1 MPMIASRVEP
11 QAFELPGSTAK
22 NNRAQDF
29 ISDSILARMP
39 YFDRTSAMEAAGNH
53 LSDDTSSS
61 ESEKNSA
68 SSNSGLAAR
77 MKLLIRSEGSMA
89 SIARRCGFSE
99 GAVRSWRDGQSDI
112 SRERCVV
119 MAKTLNVS
127 LIWLIT
133 GEGPMRA
140 ECNDAHSSSQLASQ
154 GDLRAAGAANYVAL
168 KKDANANS
176 TSTHANRSAVNP
188 RLLASA
194 LRLLQS
200 YIGLLGGSLNPMQRA
215 DVLAELYDILGSA
228 EEPGYIDRLIAF
240 HANLSAQMRRGGSLV
255 A

>member
-11 QAFELPGSTAK
+11 QAFELPTPGSTAK

-29 ISDSILARMP
+29 LSESILARMP
-39 YFDRTSAMEAAGNH
+39 YFDRTSAIETTGNH
-53 LSDDTSSS
+53 LSNETSSLGR
-61 ESEKNSA
+61 EKNSA
-68 SSNSGLAAR
+68 PSCSGLATR
-77 MKLLIRSEGSMA
+77 MKLLIRNEGSMA

-133 GEGPMRA
+133 GEGSMRGDDGHGDFA
-140 ECNDAHSSSQLASQ
+140 SQPPAATIGSAANTSNIVEPAKAGASMDAH
-154 GDLRAAGAANYVAL
+154 RY
-168 KKDANANS
+168 
-176 TSTHANRSAVNP
+176 AVNP

-200 YIGLLGGSLNPMQRA
+200 YIGLLGGSLNPTQRA
-215 DVLAELYDILGSA
+215 DALAELYDILSTTND
-228 EEPGYIDRLIAF
+228 PNQIDRLIAF
-240 HANLSAQMRRGGSLV
+240 HSTLSGQVRRGNSFV